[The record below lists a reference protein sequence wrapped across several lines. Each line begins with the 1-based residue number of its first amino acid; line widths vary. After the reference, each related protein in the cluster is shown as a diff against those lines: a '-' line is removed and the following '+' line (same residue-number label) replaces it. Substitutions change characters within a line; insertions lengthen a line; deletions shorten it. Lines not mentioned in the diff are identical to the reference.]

1 MDNLA
6 DRERNKYERMWD
18 VKAYRNHSPGESLA
32 QKAFTE
38 MGMRINDKL
47 IDFGCGTG
55 RPAAQFQRLGAAV
68 TGIDHATN
76 CLDPDVNINFLKCC
90 LWDLPPDLAAMYGYC
105 TDVMEHIPPEKV
117 DAVLSEIRRVVR
129 NKVFF
134 QIATFPDGMGK
145 RIGETLHLSV
155 HGPEWWKAKL
165 SEHWGSVTISGTR
178 NCIAIVQ

>member
-1 MDNLA
+1 MDDIA
-6 DRERNKYERMWD
+6 ERERNKYERMWD
-18 VKAYRNHSPGESLA
+18 VTAYRNYAPGEALA
-32 QKAFTE
+32 KQAFNE
-38 MGMRINDKL
+38 MGMRKGDKL

-55 RPAAQFQRLGAAV
+55 RPAAQFQRMGAAV
-68 TGIDHATN
+68 IGIDHVTN
-76 CLDPDVNINFLKCC
+76 CLDQGVDITFLQCC
-90 LWDLPPDLAAMYGYC
+90 LWDLPPDLACDYGYC

-117 DAVLSEIRRVVR
+117 DDVLSEIRRVVR

-155 HGPEWWKAKL
+155 HGPDWWEAKL
-165 SEHWGSVTISGTR
+165 SEQWGSVIVSGTR

>member
-1 MDNLA
+1 MNDLA
-6 DRERNKYERMWD
+6 ERERNKYERMWD
-18 VKAYRNHSPGESLA
+18 VTAYRNHAPGEALA
-32 QKAFTE
+32 TRAFNE
-38 MGMRINDKL
+38 MGMHKGDKI

-55 RPAAQFQRLGAAV
+55 RPAAQFQRMGAAV
-68 TGIDHATN
+68 IGADHAAN
-76 CLDPDVNINFLKCC
+76 CLDPNMNITFLQCC
-90 LWDLPPDLAAMYGYC
+90 LWDMPPDLLSDYGYC

-117 DAVLSEIRRVVR
+117 DAVLSEIKRIVR

-165 SEHWGSVTISGTR
+165 SEHWGSVIVSGDR

>member
-1 MDNLA
+1 MDEIA
-6 DRERNKYERMWD
+6 ERERNKYERMWN
-18 VKAYRNHSPGESLA
+18 VSAYRNHAPGESLA
-32 QKAFTE
+32 NYAFAT
-38 MGMRINDKL
+38 MKMRKGDKL

-55 RPAAQFQRLGAAV
+55 RPAAQFQRLGASV

-76 CLDPDVNINFLKCC
+76 CLDQGVNITFLQCC
-90 LWDLPPDLAAMYGYC
+90 LWNLPPDLLCDYGYC

-117 DAVLSEIRRVVR
+117 DDVLSEIRRVVR

-155 HGPEWWKAKL
+155 HGPEWWSAKL
-165 SEHWGSVTISGTR
+165 SKHWGSVIVNGTR